1 MVEDEVFEQ
10 LERKSTFLACSVVL
24 VASLGLAGWW
34 FGIEFLK
41 HPIPGAA
48 TQNPL
53 TAVQFIILVA
63 AFFLLTPPSPSNN
76 KLRFGSLL
84 LLLPLSVGLYTLLD
98 AFFHF
103 PVHIDQILFREKL
116 MLDAATRI
124 PTRMALN
131 TAVNFILSATSALM
145 IGWAPSRAARHQ
157 VVNLIVA
164 LIATFV
170 LLGYLYKVP
179 EFYGVLYYIQMSPA
193 TATCFVLFAVALL
206 LSTSNKG
213 LMRELTGPYSGSLVA
228 RYLIPSAIV
237 LPVLIGYLRLWGHW
251 HKVFSVEMGV
261 TIIVLSFMIVF
272 VVAVWLSVTALNKK
286 DTREKK
292 TDIELSS
299 LNDKL
304 QTVNKDLAVLN
315 QEFLASNEE
324 LLAGNEELTIIN
336 EKLEMANRTIAKQRD
351 EQLNRVLDSSNDV
364 IWSFDLTGNGEN
376 YLSRSAEKI
385 YGEPLDKLIQ
395 RPQFWLEH
403 LHPEDRTIKE
413 ASQRMLEAQGF
424 TECTYRILLSG
435 GTRWIHDRLKLIR
448 SETGAPQRLDGIAT
462 DVTTIKEAQQELDR
476 ERNLLRSLIDNIP
489 DYIFIRDDQFRSVI
503 NNKASIDLLGAANE
517 AETLGKTAI
526 DYFGEKGSPLMEDDQ
541 KVFTSGQPILNK
553 EETVF
558 INNQPRIILATK
570 IPLKDDTGKTTMLI
584 GIGRDITEFRKQE
597 FVLNQHRENLDI
609 IFSNSSGN
617 FVLLDAKANVI
628 LFNQAF
634 ENFIFDI
641 AGIKPLVGMQF
652 IDAVAP
658 HRREVAQAL
667 LNRALSGE
675 KVSTEAEFTSR
686 SGEKIHH
693 LLRYE
698 SIIREGKVTHVSIS
712 AIDITER
719 KEKENQLKESE
730 ANLES
735 MLKAALVG
743 FILLNRDYEVLMV
756 NDSYRKMFRNV
767 SGKDIVIGSSILD
780 IVPPERTVSFK
791 SMLDKVKTR
800 EIVEYEVNFEIESE
814 IEWYKVTMTAVVTG
828 HDEFL
833 GYCVSVH
840 DISAQKQAEASIR
853 VSEERFRTLVEKSE
867 DLSII
872 SDFDGNVLFASANV
886 PHILGYENIT
896 NGYGEFLHPND
907 KELSRER
914 ISLLKE
920 NPGKAYPLT
929 FRIKHKDGSWRWME
943 GTSTNL
949 SQLESIHGIV
959 STYRDVTVRKAMEE
973 DLKGAA
979 SSLFEFQNAIY
990 RSSIVSIADRRGD
1003 ITFVNDNF
1011 VKISGYP
1018 REELIGQNHRIINS
1032 GYHHKSFWVD
1042 MWKTISNGEIW
1053 RKEVKNKAKDGSY
1066 YWVDTFVMPFL
1077 DSEGKVREY
1086 LSIRNDITE
1095 RKRNEEKIVSL
1106 NISLADFQQAINS
1119 SSIVSMADKRGII
1132 TFVNDNFVKISGYPK
1147 EELVGQNHRIINSGY
1162 HSSLFWTDMWKAIAG
1177 GNIWRN
1183 EVKNKAKDG
1192 SYYWV
1197 DTFVMPFLNEDRRI
1211 REFLS
1216 IRNDITERKKN
1227 VEELNRNQ
1235 FFLEKASEA
1244 AKIGYWTSEPGVI
1257 NGKLTW
1263 SKEVFNIFQLD
1274 EADFDGRIDT
1284 FYRFIHPEDRA
1295 RVAEMSLSAT
1305 AGDQVYDIDHR
1316 IVRLNGE
1323 VRWVNERAQVVRN
1336 GENEVLLMVGIIQDI
1351 TERKTIEGVLREYN
1365 DRYEILS
1372 KATNDV
1378 IWDWD
1383 IVNDKVLYNH
1393 AMQTVLGYAELEIKS
1408 TRAWWDERFHPD
1420 DHERVLME
1428 MESVFD
1434 KQLPTWDSVYR
1445 YHAAAGNYKHIH
1457 DRAYVVYGNA
1467 GQPIRMIGAMQ
1478 DVTEQTMSLE
1488 EIKKLS
1494 LVASKTDNSV
1504 IITDSEGRIEWVN
1517 DGFTRLSGYT
1527 LDEVR
1532 GNYPQEFM
1540 EGPETDNNVAKRIR
1554 ESLHGL
1560 EPVTEE
1566 LLNYSKSGR
1575 KFWVRLSITP
1585 VLEGNN
1591 LKNFVTIL
1599 SDISEQ
1605 KEYEGSIT
1613 SIARELANLIE
1624 NANVPIFGVSEEGRI
1639 TEWNRVCTELIGY
1652 SREEAFESKLLGTI
1666 VVPESWNRFN
1676 EMIIQVLAGVPVSNL
1691 EIPIISKSKKRIILL
1706 MSASPG
1712 RGLKEGVGGVI
1723 IVAQNVTE
1731 LTEYRFGLE
1740 KKVEERT
1747 RELNHALQKEKELL
1761 EMKSKFVSIASH
1773 EFRTPLSSI
1782 SLASGFIRKYKQRMT
1797 PDEVDTKLQNIEKQ
1811 VHHMSY
1817 LLDDVLTVGKS
1828 DAGKIKV
1835 NWSTLRIRN
1844 LFDSLAQEVTQ
1855 STNDSHRITV
1865 QIDSVRESF
1874 LSDEKLMRSI
1884 IINLLTNA
1892 IKFSPGKDEVE
1903 LTVSCNEIEM
1913 RILVRDFG
1921 MGIPPEDMD
1930 KLFESFYRGGN
1941 VTTISGTGLGLSI
1954 VKKAVDLLKGEVK
1967 MKSELGEGTE
1977 FCVSLPVKN
1986 E

>member
-1077 DSEGKVREY
+1077 
-1086 LSIRNDITE
+1086 
-1095 RKRNEEKIVSL
+1095 
-1106 NISLADFQQAINS
+1106 
-1119 SSIVSMADKRGII
+1119 
-1132 TFVNDNFVKISGYPK
+1132 
-1147 EELVGQNHRIINSGY
+1147 
-1162 HSSLFWTDMWKAIAG
+1162 
-1177 GNIWRN
+1177 
-1183 EVKNKAKDG
+1183 
-1192 SYYWV
+1192 
-1197 DTFVMPFLNEDRRI
+1197 NEDGRI